1 MEPNKTKMTPAGIET
16 NRKPKCGVF
25 QIRRVEFSE
34 LVFYEE
40 AKGSFF
46 IHGWAAQSSTA
57 FPITVEKSS
66 YHHLSQTEIGGDN
79 PCSQHL
85 SNISKIGNSLTKVCM
100 SLLRIVGH

>member
-1 MEPNKTKMTPAGIET
+1 
-16 NRKPKCGVF
+16 VF

-66 YHHLSQTEIGGDN
+66 SHHLSQNEIGGDN
-79 PCSQHL
+79 PCSRHL
-85 SNISKIGNSLTKVCM
+85 S
-100 SLLRIVGH
+100 LRTLIHSNPVTCDNACYQ